1 MVATQII
8 LLSWWFS
15 KKNPVKMT
23 NQKDPIKM
31 VGSKL
36 ICPKRHFG
44 QIGHGGKKTIWG
56 VFFCLEFP
64 FKKVGISC
72 SEGPNMVI
80 EKSIVIWLSQWEHYI
95 SKNSF

>member
-8 LLSWWFS
+8 LLSWWFNI
-15 KKNPVKMT
+15 KNPVKMT

-36 ICPKRHFG
+36 ICPKWHFG

-56 VFFCLEFP
+56 GFFFLEFLV
-64 FKKVGISC
+64 KKVGTSC
-72 SEGPNMVI
+72 CEGPNMVI
-80 EKSIVIWLSQWEHYI
+80 EKSIVIWL
-95 SKNSF
+95 KCLL